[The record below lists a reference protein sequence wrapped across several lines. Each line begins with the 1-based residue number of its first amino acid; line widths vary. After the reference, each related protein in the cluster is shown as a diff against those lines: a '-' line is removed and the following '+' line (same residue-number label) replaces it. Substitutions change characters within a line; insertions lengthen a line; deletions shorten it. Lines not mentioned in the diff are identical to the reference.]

1 MKNKIFKS
9 IYWIVVIVIV
19 IYIINASI
27 KFLDFYTVY
36 FYRLSKISK
45 ALKQMEF
52 SFTYKVSN
60 YSWLKWP
67 QNIAK
72 NFEIKK
78 LDFLYRED
86 LLNSFTDIY
95 TYDVNDICKKIKD
108 LTKIQNNKDF
118 EIFASQTFVL
128 LKDYKPSPID
138 TNAVIKGQE
147 LSKQSF
153 INLTNHLYTASFYY
167 ASKNDNRTA
176 LLLAYLPILLLQEIE
191 ANNVDGKNPY
201 IKLELMELRN
211 TACINLLF
219 LANNTKVD
227 KEIAIK
233 ISKNLLELT
242 KSEPSLLIYVE
253 YVKSR
258 IKEFDYEFSKERNNT
273 YRKKDINYFMDN
285 IYDSKEWQKYV
296 NSIYDGA
303 TEEIKNLESGKN
315 PLSLESWQKNT
326 QKFLEENNSFIEKDF
341 YYQSINWKRN
351 ITLYVIANFPET
363 FFTNFYDLYR
373 KREESIAIMEGTA
386 IALALAAYSSD
397 KNENEDKI
405 NDSMPKNINELGKWL
420 GVELPLDRMS
430 KSPYQFYFAD
440 DYFLAGSPSEEKNKD
455 SYFQNYLPYLKN
467 RWVFNSQPSING
479 NPIPPINKAPLS
491 DSMSKFEKL
500 QKQMMALEAL
510 QKTINSYGRSR
521 INF

>member
-1 MKNKIFKS
+1 MKNKKFKS
-9 IYWIVVIVIV
+9 IYWILVVVIVV
-19 IYIINASI
+19 YIIYSSFNFFNCYI
-27 KFLDFYTVY
+27 LY

-45 ALKQMEF
+45 ALKTNEF
-52 SFTYKVSN
+52 YLTYNGSKYN
-60 YSWLKWP
+60 HLKWP
-67 QNIAK
+67 QIIGEK
-72 NFEIKK
+72 FELKK
-78 LDFLYRED
+78 LEFAYRDDFLNNFSDIFKYDINNLSDKFIKSSDMKYHNIED
-86 LLNSFTDIY
+86 FKDIASRTLVFLN
-95 TYDVNDICKKIKD
+95 
-108 LTKIQNNKDF
+108 
-118 EIFASQTFVL
+118 
-128 LKDYKPSPID
+128 DYKPSKID
-138 TNAVIKGQE
+138 TNDVIEGKEINKRG
-147 LSKQSF
+147 F
-153 INLTNHLYTASFYY
+153 INLTNYLYSASFYY

-176 LLLAYLPILLLQEIE
+176 LLLAYLPVLLLQEIE
-191 ANNVDGKNPY
+191 SNNLDGGNPY
-201 IKLELMELRN
+201 IKMELMDMRN

-219 LANNTKVD
+219 LANNTKID

-242 KSEPSLLIYVE
+242 KSEPSLLRYLE
-253 YVKSR
+253 FVKKS
-258 IKEFDYEFSKERNNT
+258 IKHVFSENT
-273 YRKKDINYFMDN
+273 ISKYNGRLPVKYFIDN
-285 IYDSKEWQKYV
+285 IYNSKEWQEQIDA
-296 NSIYDGA
+296 IYDRA
-303 TEEIKNLESGKN
+303 NEEIKKLESGKN
-315 PLSLESWQKNT
+315 PQSLESWQENT
-326 QKFLEENNSFIEKDF
+326 QKFLVENNSFIEKDF
-341 YYQSINWKRN
+341 FYQSINWKRN

-363 FFTNFYDLYR
+363 FYTSFYDLYK
-373 KREESIAIMEGTA
+373 KREEYLAITEGTA

-405 NDSMPKNINELGKWL
+405 NDSMPKNINELSKWL

-500 QKQMMALEAL
+500 QKQMMALESL